1 MKKQSMELWAGKR
14 TGGPAQH
21 QGPAAQRKLGPGP
34 LRISTFAC
42 WSGLISQLPILIAFS
57 SSLPIS
63 EYRFFFLPCSG
74 KKKPFY
80 FFLDMVAAGM
90 RTWRERISPT
100 PHSDSPVCLSLR
112 VGRLRRSGLGE
123 AGNPNCAAPA
133 APHPNLIG
141 CGLRLEARGICTKCP
156 GDPLEMLHRQRETSG
171 SQSGEAEKN
180 SEGPKRASDSRGI
193 ERVHVA

>member
-1 MKKQSMELWAGKR
+1 MLGWSDLPTPHPHCFFVFV
-14 TGGPAQH
+14 TG
-21 QGPAAQRKLGPGP
+21 
-34 LRISTFAC
+34 LRIPFLFFLALL
-42 WSGLISQLPILIAFS
+42 WKEKAVL
-57 SSLPIS
+57 
-63 EYRFFFLPCSG
+63 FFFL
-74 KKKPFY
+74 
-80 FFLDMVAAGM
+80 DRVAAGM
-90 RTWRERISPT
+90 RTWRERISST

-156 GDPLEMLHRQRETSG
+156 GDPLEVLHRQRETSG